1 MPLWAAGRRYKA
13 GTGSY
18 QIGPVTEAP
27 PKPKGLL
34 DAQGRL
40 FVKSRPQYEDLGVS
54 SFLVATSQPYSMS
67 NMGDIDQ
74 TAKINQFLKDAKA
87 AGKVAYFPAGI
98 YLVKGTVNV
107 PTGSRIQGSSWSQVG
122 ASDKHSYGD
131 GTNIY
136 PR

>member
-1 MPLWAAGRRYKA
+1 
-13 GTGSY
+13 
-18 QIGPVTEAP
+18 
-27 PKPKGLL
+27 
-34 DAQGRL
+34 
-40 FVKSRPQYEDLGVS
+40 
-54 SFLVATSQPYSMS
+54 MS
-67 NMGDIDQ
+67 NIGDIDQ